1 MPRGFLAFDLQRNV
15 TFIFCEKFA
24 CQSLAGCIL
33 NVQITEIG
41 NEEFRVGSAFTPENF
56 EDDFVSGVKA
66 RRQPG
71 NGFPDPLQGQSHLA
85 DLFFLDMIAS
95 G

>member
-1 MPRGFLAFDLQRNV
+1 VSVVFGQKLTRQ
-15 TFIFCEKFA
+15 T
-24 CQSLAGCIL
+24 LAGGIFD
-33 NVQITEIG
+33 VEIAEIG
-41 NEEFRVGSAFTPENF
+41 DEEFRVSTTLAIKDF
-56 EDDFVSGVKA
+56 EDDFVGVVKA

-85 DLFFLDMIAS
+85 DWFFFDMIAS